1 MFRCCLS
8 KSCKPKVEHPVKD
21 SGTSSETLVD
31 VAAVEGYFA
40 LDESTL
46 QVPTMETTHRYSY
59 RFCGFA
65 KLEVGD
71 EPSP

>member
-40 LDESTL
+40 LDESTS
-46 QVPTMETTHRYSY
+46 QVPERTHRH